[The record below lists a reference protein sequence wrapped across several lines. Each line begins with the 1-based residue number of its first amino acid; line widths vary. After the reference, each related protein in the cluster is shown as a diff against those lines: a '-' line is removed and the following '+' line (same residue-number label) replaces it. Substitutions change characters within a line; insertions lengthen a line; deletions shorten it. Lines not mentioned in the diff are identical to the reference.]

1 MPYHLF
7 FHFQHS
13 CDVFSRFPLKQ
24 SLVLSFPSFQSY
36 LFKRKFQNYS
46 KLKLFK
52 IFSFLN
58 IFSIFCN
65 NYILLGKILRYKF
78 SSHTKNVNLKR
89 FDVSVICVV
98 CVLDCLFPSAYL
110 HIVHTILHS
119 TQAFFPRV
127 LLLSTKLWSRWSFR
141 TNTTRLPEGEKICL
155 DSPGIMLNRHFFC
168 ECDRHFTNLFGF
180 ANSNL
185 NWT

>member
-98 CVLDCLFPSAYL
+98 CVLDCLFPSAYPYTL
-110 HIVHTILHS
+110 YIPS
-119 TQAFFPRV
+119 FTQLRPFFHV
-127 LLLSTKLWSRWSFR
+127 FFSFPQNFGVADRFAR
-141 TNTTRLPEGEKICL
+141 TQHDCLKAKRFAWIRLESC
-155 DSPGIMLNRHFFC
+155 
-168 ECDRHFTNLFGF
+168 
-180 ANSNL
+180 
-185 NWT
+185 